1 MTGAQ
6 VYRYTSIK
14 WVHTGIAVDSSWGYD
29 AAAYQQLYQAQIKR
43 FFRYDT
49 LFSSRMT
56 GYDSGWLSLYDL
68 PMRLKYARFLD
79 ELRSAQHYCT
89 STQEENNLLYK
100 PSWEVLC

>member
-43 FFRYDT
+43 FFQVWHTFFFQNDRVWFGMIVIVWFT
-49 LFSSRMT
+49 
-56 GYDSGWLSLYDL
+56 
-68 PMRLKYARFLD
+68 D
-79 ELRSAQHYCT
+79 EAKIC
-89 STQEENNLLYK
+89 
-100 PSWEVLC
+100 